1 MNLLIDVPVL
11 ADNGAAATGRPIGAL
26 LPFLLIGAAFYFL
39 IIRPQ
44 RKRQAEQQSML
55 RRVSEGD
62 EIVTIG
68 GFHGRIVSLEED
80 TMELELAPGV
90 IVTMARTAISRALT
104 EPAPIAFDD
113 EDDLDEFDDDEF
125 DFDNDDDIVIGDVDG
140 DNDANR
146 DS

>member
-11 ADNGAAATGRPIGAL
+11 AETGAAATGSPIGAL

-68 GFHGRIVSLEED
+68 GFHGRIVALEED

-104 EPAPIAFDD
+104 EPAPITFDD
-113 EDDLDEFDDDEF
+113 DDDLDEFDDDEF
-125 DFDNDDDIVIGDVDG
+125 DFDNDDDIVIGDADG
-140 DNDANR
+140 DNDTNR
-146 DS
+146 DA

>member
-1 MNLLIDVPVL
+1 
-11 ADNGAAATGRPIGAL
+11 
-26 LPFLLIGAAFYFL
+26 
-39 IIRPQ
+39 
-44 RKRQAEQQSML
+44 
-55 RRVSEGD
+55 
-62 EIVTIG
+62 
-68 GFHGRIVSLEED
+68 
-80 TMELELAPGV
+80 MELELAPGV

-125 DFDNDDDIVIGDVDG
+125 DFDNDDDIVIGDADG

>member
-11 ADNGAAATGRPIGAL
+11 AETGAAATGSPIGAL

-44 RKRQAEQQSML
+44 RKRQAEQQAML

-68 GFHGRIVSLEED
+68 GFHGRIVALEED

-104 EPAPIAFDD
+104 EPAPITFDD
-113 EDDLDEFDDDEF
+113 DDDLDEFDDDEF
-125 DFDNDDDIVIGDVDG
+125 DFDNDDDIVMGDADG
-140 DNDANR
+140 DNDTNR
-146 DS
+146 DA